1 MGTLFQCPLS
11 GLLFD
16 EDEVEFQVYEEV
28 DHTEKQA
35 YKAATG
41 AVMQGLLRFKAR
53 IDNFHIC
60 CSPSTPT
67 FWIIILFQG
76 IPANPRKDDEY

>member
-35 YKAATG
+35 SEAATG
-41 AVMQGLLRFKAR
+41 AVMQGLTCFLSMHRHFPPLLFTTC
-53 IDNFHIC
+53 FHH
-60 CSPSTPT
+60 
-67 FWIIILFQG
+67 L
-76 IPANPRKDDEY
+76 

>member
-35 YKAATG
+35 SEAATG
-41 AVMQGLLRFKAR
+41 AVMQGLACF
-53 IDNFHIC
+53 
-60 CSPSTPT
+60 
-67 FWIIILFQG
+67 
-76 IPANPRKDDEY
+76 

>member
-28 DHTEKQA
+28 DHSEKQA
-35 YKAATG
+35 SEAATS
-41 AVMQGLLRFKAR
+41 AVMQGDCNILKRSLLLL
-53 IDNFHIC
+53 
-60 CSPSTPT
+60 
-67 FWIIILFQG
+67 LFLLS
-76 IPANPRKDDEY
+76 